1 MSSVPPICHRFTD
14 IGGHRFTAFAADARK
29 GQIAS
34 LELRQRSREV
44 VMPNARA
51 GVAG

>member
-1 MSSVPPICHRFTD
+1 MTSVPPICHRFTD
-14 IGGHRFTAFAADARK
+14 IGGHRFTAFADARK